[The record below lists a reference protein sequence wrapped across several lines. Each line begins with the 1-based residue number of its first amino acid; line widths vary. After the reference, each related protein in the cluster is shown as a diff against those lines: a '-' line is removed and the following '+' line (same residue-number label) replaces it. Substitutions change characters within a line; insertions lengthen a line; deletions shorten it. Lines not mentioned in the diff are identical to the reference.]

1 MDNPTN
7 GQQEPSEAVKGSNGR
22 GPPAHEGFGGLFFT
36 PVTNGRGLPL
46 ELFLAVMRHVRVAS
60 ESDLVYASHVCPA
73 WRKAIL
79 DCPDLWDELKDVDIG
94 AAREH
99 VRLCTTAIR
108 ARVSTESSWATGDS
122 MDADCLRGGRLQGFL
137 RELGLSIDCVFFDDD
152 SPAATVALRD
162 AFREISQRDGARRL
176 RTLKVDLSNMRG
188 ALGDPDVP
196 LACVVQTV
204 NFAEFA
210 SVRLKTLKIVT
221 AADRFPAGAPFFA
234 ALPDLEELLLVSR
247 AHITGDGRLPDFF
260 NQVAPANPT
269 PSYGSMLTK
278 LKLEGASP
286 RGRVA
291 KRGNG

>member
-1 MDNPTN
+1 M
-7 GQQEPSEAVKGSNGR
+7 
-22 GPPAHEGFGGLFFT
+22 
-36 PVTNGRGLPL
+36 
-46 ELFLAVMRHVRVAS
+46 
-60 ESDLVYASHVCPA
+60 
-73 WRKAIL
+73 
-79 DCPDLWDELKDVDIG
+79 DVDC
-94 AAREH
+94 
-99 VRLCTTAIR
+99 V
-108 ARVSTESSWATGDS
+108 
-122 MDADCLRGGRLQGFL
+122 RGGRHQGFL

-152 SPAATVALRD
+152 PPAATLALRD

-176 RTLKVDLSNMRG
+176 RTLKVDLGNLRS

-196 LACVVQTV
+196 LACVVSTV
-204 NFAEFA
+204 NFAELA

-221 AADRFPAGAPFFA
+221 DADRFPAGAPFFA

-247 AHITGDGRLPDFF
+247 SNISGDGRLPDFF